1 MNDKRFVCR
10 YPQGVFCGNKNCTL
24 SKYCSAFPKMN
35 IRFQTQMKY
44 GKYNKVNSISKT
56 EKEKKEHQKL
66 YQFYNILFGDLKE
79 KRILYNHKYYQNNR
93 EQILTKKRKTASD
106 RLLCIQQCKY
116 KCESCPYDD
125 CIIPVPQTRKEYMD
139 LYYFVFHDELLKK
152 KASYRLTHRTY
163 LANSEKIRNYKKKGY
178 IMNECILKETNNP
191 VYEKFEG
198 IEGLLTIIKV
208 NGNDYFSFVSIN
220 KGLSFRARI
229 DKRLNDLSN
238 PICKEAYYSDYDGY
252 EYTFES
258 TVNPG
263 NPLWE
268 MEHGDNFTKKAD

>member
-1 MNDKRFVCR
+1 MKDRRFICN
-10 YPQGVFCGNKNCTL
+10 YPQGKFCGNKNCAL
-24 SKYCSAFPKMN
+24 ADYCSSFPKMN
-35 IRFQTQMKY
+35 ISFQTQMKY
-44 GKYNKVNSISKT
+44 GKYNRNNSIQKT
-56 EKEKKEHQKL
+56 DTEKKEHQKL
-66 YQFYNILFGDLKE
+66 YQIYNMLFGDLKE
-79 KRILYNHKYYQNNR
+79 KRIQYSHKYYQNNR
-93 EQILTKKRKTASD
+93 KQILAKKKKTASD
-106 RLLCIQQCKY
+106 RLLCVQQCKY
-116 KCESCPYDD
+116 NCESCPYDD

-152 KASYRLTHRTY
+152 KASYRLAHRTY

-191 VYEKFEG
+191 NYKKHEG
-198 IEGLLTIIKV
+198 TFGFLTIIGI
-208 NGNDYFSFVSIN
+208 NGYDYISFISNDKEF
-220 KGLSFRARI
+220 SFRAKI

-252 EYTFES
+252 EYTFVS

-268 MEHGDNFTKKAD
+268 MEHNNNFIRN

>member
-1 MNDKRFVCR
+1 MNDKRFICQ

-24 SKYCSAFPKMN
+24 ANYCSAFPKMN

-44 GKYNKVNSISKT
+44 GKYNKVNSVSKT

-66 YQFYNILFGDLKE
+66 YQFYNILFGDLRN
-79 KRILYNHKYYQNNR
+79 KRIAYNRKYYQSNR
-93 EQILTKKRKTASD
+93 EYILRKKKKTVSHH
-106 RLLCIQQCKY
+106 LLCIQQCRY
-116 KCESCPYDD
+116 SCENCPYAD
-125 CIIPVPQTRKEYMD
+125 CIIPIPETRKEYMD
-139 LYYFVFHDELLKK
+139 LYYSIFHDKLLKQ
-152 KASYRLTHRTY
+152 KAAYRSEHRTY
-163 LANSEKIRNYKKKGY
+163 LSNSEKIRNYKKKGY
-178 IMNECILKETNNP
+178 IMNKCILKETNNP
-191 VYEKFEG
+191 DYEKFEG
-198 IEGLLTIIKV
+198 IQGLLTIIKV
-208 NGNDYFSFVSIN
+208 NGNNYFSFVSIN
-220 KGLSFRARI
+220 KELSFRARI

>member
-1 MNDKRFVCR
+1 MKDRRFICN
-10 YPQGVFCGNKNCTL
+10 YPQGRFCGNKNCAL
-24 SKYCSAFPKMN
+24 ADYCSSFPKMN
-35 IRFQTQMKY
+35 ISFQTQMKY
-44 GKYNKVNSISKT
+44 GKYNRNNSIQKT
-56 EKEKKEHQKL
+56 DTEKKEHQKL
-66 YQFYNILFGDLKE
+66 YQIYNMLFGDLKE
-79 KRILYNHKYYQNNR
+79 KRIQYSHKYYQNNR
-93 EQILTKKRKTASD
+93 KQILAKKKKTASD
-106 RLLCIQQCKY
+106 RLLCVQQCKY
-116 KCESCPYDD
+116 NCESCPYDD

-152 KASYRLTHRTY
+152 KASYRLAHRTY

-191 VYEKFEG
+191 NYKKHEG
-198 IEGLLTIIKV
+198 TFGFLTIIGI
-208 NGNDYFSFVSIN
+208 NGYDYISFISNDKEF
-220 KGLSFRARI
+220 SFRAKI

-252 EYTFES
+252 EYTFVS

-268 MEHGDNFTKKAD
+268 MEHNNNFIRN

>member
-1 MNDKRFVCR
+1 MKDRRFICN
-10 YPQGVFCGNKNCTL
+10 YPQGKFCGNKNCAL
-24 SKYCSAFPKMN
+24 ADYCSSFPKMN
-35 IRFQTQMKY
+35 ISFQTQMKY
-44 GKYNKVNSISKT
+44 GKYNRNNSIQKT
-56 EKEKKEHQKL
+56 DTEKKEHQKL
-66 YQFYNILFGDLKE
+66 YQIYNMLFGDLKE
-79 KRILYNHKYYQNNR
+79 KRIQYSHKYYQNNR
-93 EQILTKKRKTASD
+93 KQILAKKKKTASD
-106 RLLCIQQCKY
+106 RLLCVQQCKY
-116 KCESCPYDD
+116 NCESCPYDD

-152 KASYRLTHRTY
+152 KASYRLAHRTY

-191 VYEKFEG
+191 KYEKFEG
-198 IEGLLTIIKV
+198 IHGVLTIIKI
-208 NGNDYFSFVSIN
+208 NGNDYISFVSIDREF
-220 KGLSFRARI
+220 SFRAKI

-252 EYTFES
+252 EYTFVS

-268 MEHGDNFTKKAD
+268 MEHNNNFIRN